1 MIAENMKTISD
12 IANDIIVSD
21 KFVCDNYKTKL
32 IESTKQLQFDID
44 DCITKL
50 TKSRLD
56 KNHEEECVALLR
68 MESLLCA
75 MMQQLQCHI
84 DYLEQIKT

>member
-12 IANDIIVSD
+12 IAGDIIVID
-21 KFVCDNYKTKL
+21 KIVCDNYKTKL

-50 TKSRLD
+50 IKNRLD
-56 KNHEEECVALLR
+56 KNREEECMTLQR
-68 MESLLCA
+68 METLLCETN
-75 MMQQLQCHI
+75 QQLQCHI

>member
-1 MIAENMKTISD
+1 MKPSEKQNI
-12 IANDIIVSD
+12 
-21 KFVCDNYKTKL
+21 VCDNYKTKL

-50 TKSRLD
+50 IKSRLD
-56 KNHEEECVALLR
+56 EDNVEKCVALLR

-75 MMQQLQCHI
+75 TMQQLQCHI
-84 DYLEQIKT
+84 DYLEQVKT